1 MHFKFISTM
10 SMIALATLSSA
21 QNNST
26 ICTDCVFAS
35 IRKDPSCIN
44 LDTEIQA
51 QLKLAFGNNNTI
63 NEQALSDAI
72 KNPRIK
78 TCVCHWT
85 ATAFM
90 QGGAAGSCLTEAPV
104 LCSAASASLI
114 QAGISLVAPIL
125 KCDNATTTDASG
137 RGGVS
142 PTLTSGVPGKAKGAG
157 QVSGGVLAAIVGL
170 VGVLVV

>member
-10 SMIALATLSSA
+10 AMIALATLSSA

-26 ICTDCVFAS
+26 TCTDCVFSS

-63 NEQALSDAI
+63 NEKALSAAI

-85 ATAFM
+85 TTVFM
-90 QGGAAGSCLTEAPV
+90 QGGAASSCITGVPV
-104 LCSAASASLI
+104 LCSASSVSLI

-125 KCDNATTTDASG
+125 QCDNATTTDASG
-137 RGGVS
+137 GGGVS
-142 PTLTSGVPGKAKGAG
+142 PTPTSGVPGKAKGMG
-157 QVSGGVLAAIVGL
+157 QVSGGVLVAIAGL
-170 VGVLVV
+170 VGVLVT